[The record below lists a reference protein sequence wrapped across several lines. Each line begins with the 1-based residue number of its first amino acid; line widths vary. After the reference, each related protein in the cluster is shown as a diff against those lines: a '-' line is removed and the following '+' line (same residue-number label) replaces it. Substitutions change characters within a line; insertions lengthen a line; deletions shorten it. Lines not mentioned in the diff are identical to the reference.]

1 MSSYGF
7 RLEHG
12 GGAGPRAGGL
22 VTPHGEVPTPA
33 FLPCAS
39 RAVVRACAPDD
50 LASVGVEMMVC
61 NTHHL
66 RLRPGAD
73 VVAALGGLHHF
84 MAWSGALATDSGGYQ
99 AFSLAGPGAVSE
111 DGVTL
116 RSPVDGSLVF
126 LSPEESVRA
135 QEELGGDVAIAL
147 DICSPY
153 PVTHDQAREHLE
165 QTLRWAERS
174 LRAHRRQ
181 DQWLWGVVQGGVHA
195 DLREFSAR
203 ETAALGFT
211 GFGVG
216 GLSVGESRA
225 EMLAALEVAVA
236 QLPPEA
242 PRWVMGVGTP
252 RDLVECVL
260 RGADL
265 CDCVLPTRMARHGS
279 VLTPDGA
286 LKIGNAEHRADPR
299 PLDENCDCP
308 ACRLY
313 SRAYLHHLFRL
324 EEAAGWRLLS
334 LHNLRY
340 YARLMEQI
348 RAAVAG
354 GTLAGLLGEVPA
366 WTRRDLEGAEG

>member
-1 MSSYGF
+1 M
-7 RLEHG
+7 
-12 GGAGPRAGGL
+12 
-22 VTPHGEVPTPA
+22 PHGEIPTPA
-33 FLPCAS
+33 FMPCAS

-50 LASVGVEMMVC
+50 LASVGVETMVC

-73 VVAALGGLHHF
+73 VVASLGGLHAF
-84 MAWSGALATDSGGYQ
+84 MAWSGPLATDSGGYQ

-111 DGVTL
+111 DGVKL

-135 QEELGGDVAIAL
+135 QEALGADVAVAL
-147 DICSPY
+147 DLCSPY
-153 PVTHDQAREHLE
+153 PVTHDQAREHVQ
-165 QTLRWAERS
+165 QTLRWAERC
-174 LRAHRRQ
+174 RAAHRRE
-181 DQWLWGVVQGGVHA
+181 DQWLWGVVQGSVHA

-216 GLSVGESRA
+216 GLSVGESRG

-236 QLPPEA
+236 HLPPEA

-279 VLTPDGA
+279 VLGRDGA
-286 LKIGNAEHRADPR
+286 LKIGNAEYRTDPR
-299 PLDENCDCP
+299 PLDDECDCP

-340 YARLMEQI
+340 YARLIERI
-348 RAAVAG
+348 RGAVAE
-354 GTLAGLLGEVPA
+354 GTLQDLLAELPA
-366 WTRRDLEGAEG
+366 WTRRDLEGAEE